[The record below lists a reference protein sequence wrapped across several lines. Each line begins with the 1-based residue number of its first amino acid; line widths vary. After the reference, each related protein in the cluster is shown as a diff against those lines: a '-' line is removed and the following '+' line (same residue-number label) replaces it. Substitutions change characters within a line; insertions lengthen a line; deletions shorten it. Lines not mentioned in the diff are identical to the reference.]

1 MHNTRT
7 LLQSVNGQ
15 YSNPIKMHSII
26 IEMFFLAPSVPVQV
40 TAYNISSTSIMVTWQ
55 PPISPNGIVRSYRI
69 ELTTGGVADNT
80 YTVNTSII
88 INMLEKFT
96 TYQIQ
101 VFATTVAEGDG
112 SVIVIVTTNEDS
124 TLQFGSNSCKFRL

>member
-1 MHNTRT
+1 
-7 LLQSVNGQ
+7 
-15 YSNPIKMHSII
+15 
-26 IEMFFLAPSVPVQV
+26 MFFLAPSAPLQV
-40 TAYNISSTSIMVTWQ
+40 TSHNISSTSIMVTWQ
-55 PPISPNGIVRSYRI
+55 PPTTPNGIVRSYRI
-69 ELTTGGVADNT
+69 EFTTGGVADNT

-112 SVIVIVTTNEDS
+112 SVFVSATTDEDS
-124 TLQFGSNSCKFRL
+124 K